1 MKQTSIEENGDCVGI
16 SSVEA
21 SPSMQSS
28 CCYTRSYFNAS
39 TEENNAI
46 NEHPGKRQFCSIA
59 RRKRRHASIKS
70 GMNFCKSAI
79 TLVILIG
86 CVFYSKIFRIESQ
99 NVQSYVG
106 FSNKHRIFVSA
117 FGWINQPSRA
127 LISSQGCCNRRL
139 QKPLACGVATPSSS
153 ILELSYPKQE
163 RNRSYFS
170 QNIYKPQ
177 CRSFVSCWSTISSD
191 TEIVETHKRDQGPNL
206 RTNGDSLV
214 NGSLSA
220 ATNGVS
226 FSSVNQTING
236 SGLKQ
241 EEVNNSMDTGNA
253 MDVPLPTV
261 NGGYTHTSASRAK
274 ISAANKGKTPW
285 NKGKGRSE
293 EVKKRIAEG
302 VRRKNRE
309 RFLAK
314 LAAEG
319 ITEEE
324 YEQRKKEERRK
335 KDAERRARKTANGGY
350 TPTEETK
357 KKISNILKEK
367 YATGEI
373 KRAPRAQSAI
383 RRGFKHSEETKQKIR
398 ESLRRKWAEDAEYRE
413 MMTNK
418 TIANPAVNNE
428 SVRKRI
434 AETLKKKWEDPEFRA
449 KMMEKFSK
457 RRTSS
462 SRDQSH
468 RKKISEAMKRKWM
481 DEEYRK
487 RATEGMAKGRESV
500 KAVKPIKPKG
510 AKKRSTISV
519 AKKATPVKMAT
530 VATKKQKKKKK
541 SSPKKSAVKGGSV
554 MAVKP
559 LTPQSSKL
567 KKSSSKASS
576 TPKVEEE
583 FEGDG
588 SILRLREERRDLYD
602 LLYGDDDDDDN
613 DDVDVSFSM
622 KPAIHGDSGHGTNKN
637 KGRAI
642 MEPSLSNPVTDGGNQ
657 FATTG
662 AMSSF
667 LFGDDEDLDDFDP
680 YGLDNV

>member
-1 MKQTSIEENGDCVGI
+1 MKQQVFEKDGDYIGSIDEALPSLPSFRLRCHERSCFHFVHEENDVI
-16 SSVEA
+16 NQHSD
-21 SPSMQSS
+21 
-28 CCYTRSYFNAS
+28 TR
-39 TEENNAI
+39 
-46 NEHPGKRQFCSIA
+46 QCSIIA
-59 RRKRRHASIKS
+59 RTNPNRTSANI
-70 GMNFCKSAI
+70 GMDLLKSAMSRV
-79 TLVILIG
+79 LLIG
-86 CVFYSKIFRIESQ
+86 CVFYFKIFQ
-99 NVQSYVG
+99 NEPHCIHTSVG
-106 FSNKHRIFVSA
+106 FGNRNRFFVNA
-117 FGWINQPSRA
+117 FGWTTYPSRA
-127 LISSQGCCNRRL
+127 LIFRRGCCDRWSQNTSMDS
-139 QKPLACGVATPSSS
+139 AVTSSSS
-153 ILELSYPKQE
+153 ISALHYPTHRK
-163 RNRSYFS
+163 NGPYFS
-170 QNIYKPQ
+170 LNNYQPG
-177 CRSFVSCWSTISSD
+177 CRSFVNCWSTISSD
-191 TEIVETHKRDQGPNL
+191 TERDETHKQDHDAYTHL
-206 RTNGDSLV
+206 NGGSLV
-214 NGSLSA
+214 NGSHSA
-220 ATNGVS
+220 VTNGVS
-226 FSSVNQTING
+226 LSSVKQTING
-236 SGLKQ
+236 IGIKHK
-241 EEVNNSMDTGNA
+241 EVNNGVDTGHGI
-253 MDVPLPTV
+253 DVPIPTV

-335 KDAERRARKTANGGY
+335 KDAERKARKTAKGGY

-357 KKISNILKEK
+357 KKISKILKEK

-373 KRAPRAQSAI
+373 KRAPRSESAI

-434 AETLKKKWEDPEFRA
+434 AETLKKKWEDPEFRS

-457 RRTSS
+457 RRTSP
-462 SRDQSH
+462 SRELSH

-500 KAVKPIKPKG
+500 KAVKPIQPKG
-510 AKKRSTISV
+510 SKKRSTVSA
-519 AKKATPVKMAT
+519 AKKSTPVKMKT
-530 VATKKQKKKKK
+530 VTTKKQKKKKK
-541 SSPKKSAVKGGSV
+541 SSTKKSVVEGDYIV
-554 MAVKP
+554 AVKP
-559 LTPQSSKL
+559 LPPHSSTL
-567 KKSSSKASS
+567 KKPISKVSS
-576 TPKVEEE
+576 TSKIQEEV
-583 FEGDG
+583 EGDG
-588 SILRLREERRDLYD
+588 SISRLREERRDLYD
-602 LLYGDDDDDDN
+602 LLYGDEDEDDE
-613 DDVDVSFSM
+613 DVSFLM
-622 KPAIHGDSGHGTNKN
+622 KPAISGDNVPGKNTN

-642 MEPSLSNPVTDGGNQ
+642 VDQSRSNPVTGGGNQ
-657 FATTG
+657 FEATG
-662 AMSSF
+662 AMSQF
-667 LFGDDEDLDDFDP
+667 LFGDDEDLNDFDP

>member
-1 MKQTSIEENGDCVGI
+1 MKQTIIEENGDCVGK
-16 SSVEA
+16 SSVVA
-21 SPSMQSS
+21 SPSLKSS
-28 CCYTRSYFNAS
+28 CCYTRSYFNVAP
-39 TEENNAI
+39 EENNAI
-46 NEHPGKRQFCSIA
+46 NEHPEKRQCCSIA
-59 RRKRRHASIKS
+59 RRNRRHTSIKS
-70 GMNFCKSAI
+70 SLDLRNSAI

-86 CVFYSKIFRIESQ
+86 CVFSSKIFQNESHD
-99 NVQSYVG
+99 VQSSVG
-106 FSNKHRIFVSA
+106 FRKKKRIFVSA
-117 FGWINQPSRA
+117 FGWINPPSRA
-127 LISSQGCCNRRL
+127 LISSQGCCNRRS
-139 QKPLACGVATPSSS
+139 QKSLGGDVATPSSS
-153 ILELSYPKQE
+153 ILALRHPKQG

-170 QNIYKPQ
+170 QNIYKPE

-191 TEIVETHKRDQGPNL
+191 TEIVETHKRDQDPHSL
-206 RTNGDSLV
+206 SNGDSLA

-220 ATNGVS
+220 GTKGVS

-236 SGLKQ
+236 SGLKH

-293 EVKKRIAEG
+293 EVRKRIAEG

-487 RATEGMAKGRESV
+487 RATDGMAKGRESV

-519 AKKATPVKMAT
+519 AKKATPVKMTT
-530 VATKKQKKKKK
+530 VTTKRQKKKKK
-541 SSPKKSAVKGGSV
+541 KLSTKKSTVKGGSV

-559 LTPQSSKL
+559 LTPQSSTL
-567 KKSSSKASS
+567 KKTSSKVSS
-576 TPKVEEE
+576 TSKVEEE

-602 LLYGDDDDDDN
+602 LLYGDDDDDDE
-613 DDVDVSFSM
+613 DVSFLM
-622 KPAIHGDSGHGTNKN
+622 KPAINNDSGHGTNKN
-637 KGRAI
+637 KGRAV

-657 FATTG
+657 FTATG